1 MFLDYVREG
10 RSTHGYTEG
19 HAKYLEDAVKRASKH
34 LAQAAPQPVAA
45 SAIHECRTQL
55 DLLLV
60 ELSSIPSELGHPD
73 RLSAASERMGRMR
86 ESLAGANSRL

>member
-1 MFLDYVREG
+1 MFIEYLREE
-10 RSTHGYTEG
+10 RSTRDYAEG
-19 HAKYLEDAVKRASKH
+19 HANYLQQAVKRASKH